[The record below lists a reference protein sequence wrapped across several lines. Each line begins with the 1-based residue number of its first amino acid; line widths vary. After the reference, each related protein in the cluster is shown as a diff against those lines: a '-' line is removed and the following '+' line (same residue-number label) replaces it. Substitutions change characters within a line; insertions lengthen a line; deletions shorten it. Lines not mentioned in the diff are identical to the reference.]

1 MVITPPA
8 KPNTP
13 SSRSLT
19 LSATPASLSSPQA
32 HATPH
37 SSQPPQSE
45 DLQTNTIGSSRR
57 SMRLV
62 PNYVRKKLFSDDEQT
77 ESVGS
82 KVPDKN
88 PSSCNKTSDA
98 CTKSSTPAE
107 NEAEVDDP
115 SNSRGCERTSVIVF
129 FF

>member
-57 SMRLV
+57 SHRRSKRLV
-62 PNYVRKKLFSDDEQT
+62 PNDVRKKLFSDDEQT

-82 KVPDKN
+82 KVPDEN

-98 CTKSSTPAE
+98 CTKSSTPAK
-107 NEAEVDDP
+107 N
-115 SNSRGCERTSVIVF
+115 
-129 FF
+129 